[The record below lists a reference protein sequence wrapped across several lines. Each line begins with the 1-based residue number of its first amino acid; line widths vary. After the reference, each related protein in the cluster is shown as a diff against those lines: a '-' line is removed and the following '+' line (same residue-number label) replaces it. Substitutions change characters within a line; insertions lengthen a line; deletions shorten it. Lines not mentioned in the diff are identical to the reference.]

1 MTTRTRSCTF
11 VFTALSAVAALLVGC
26 AQPQRP
32 GSVPPGPASESPTSG
47 GGTLIQ
53 ARTPSPAPVAAPAP
67 VAPEAPRRRTSP
79 VGSSGT
85 RLAFPTGDE
94 RTSAVLVAVNMPREV
109 RAGQEFTYDIQVTN
123 LTNNELQ
130 NVILNSESITNLTPI
145 RSEPAFTRAPDGDT
159 VWLLGNLPARSTR
172 DIRVTSRAESVGDSS
187 ICLAVAYNNVLCAN
201 VLVVQPALALTK
213 TAQAQLLLCDVLTLE
228 YVVTNTG
235 SGVAEGVRLRDTFPQ
250 GLVTTDDQ
258 QSIDVDVGD
267 LAAGQSRTVRVTAK
281 AARTGTFSSP
291 AQASS
296 AGGLTASA
304 PATTTV
310 VRQPV
315 LAITAQCTENLFAG
329 RTGTYAFTVRN
340 TGDAPSENTVVE
352 VSLPAN
358 MTVQGAVEGGT
369 VAGSTIRYNVGTLTA
384 GQERVVSAS
393 VKPGAIG
400 SYRVEATAGG
410 ECANPV
416 NTSCQTVVSGIP
428 AILLEVID
436 TEDPIE
442 VGAETTYVIEVT
454 NQGSAPGTGIRIL
467 ADLPGQQQFV
477 SASGVTAGSASGA
490 RVTFAPLASL
500 APGAKAAWRITVK
513 AANPGDVRFKIIMT
527 SDQFTTPVEE
537 TEATNLYR

>member
-1 MTTRTRSCTF
+1 MTMRTRSSTF
-11 VFTALSAVAALLVGC
+11 VCAAVCAAASLLAAC

-53 ARTPSPAPVAAPAP
+53 PRTPSPAPAPSAPAP
-67 VAPEAPRRRTSP
+67 VSEAPRLPRT

-109 RAGQEFTYDIQVTN
+109 RAGQEFAYDIQVTN

-213 TAQAQLLLCDVLTLE
+213 TAQAQALVCDTITLE

-250 GLVTTDDQ
+250 GLTTTDDQ
-258 QSIDVDVGD
+258 QSIDVDLGD

-281 AARTGTFSSP
+281 AARPGTFSSP
-291 AQASS
+291 AQANST
-296 AGGLTASA
+296 GGLTASA

-310 VRQPV
+310 FRKPV
-315 LAITAQCTENLFAG
+315 LALTAQCTENLFAG
-329 RTGTYAFTVRN
+329 RSGTYAFTVRN

-352 VSLPAN
+352 VSLPPN

-369 VAGSTIRYNVGTLTA
+369 VAGSTIRYNVGSLAA
-384 GQERVVSAS
+384 GQERVVRAS
-393 VKPGAIG
+393 VRPGAIG

-410 ECANPV
+410 ECADPV

-467 ADLPGQQQFV
+467 ADLPAQQQFV

-490 RVTFAPLASL
+490 RVAFAPLASL

-513 AANPGDVRFKIIMT
+513 AANPGDVRFKVIMT